1 MTYAE
6 LKTNIANYLNR
17 SDLTSYID
25 TFIDSTEAE
34 LNRRL
39 RTKEMIKR
47 ATATADSQYLTVPTD
62 WQEAINVE
70 ITSNNFSPLFQQSI
84 ESLDV
89 YRKSNNRF
97 IEIIIQRVRSN
108 SGSYAPKG
116 DIGAKKSFLWLRSG
130 KCLALLNDQKLN
142 EGPLINFLG
151 KPAPT
156 ASFLAELAL
165 RMELDIIPIKF
176 QRTSK
181 YKSTITFMEKIK
193 SPPNYLK
200 HHDKVNKI
208 LEEVNSIISS
218 WILEKP
224 DQWFWVHRRWSKKF
238 YKT

>member
-62 WQEAINVE
+62 WQEAINIE

-89 YRKSNNRF
+89 YRKANNNITGQPIYYAMVDDS
-97 IEIIIQRVRSN
+97 IE
-108 SGSYAPKG
+108 
-116 DIGAKKSFLWLRSG
+116 L
-130 KCLALLNDQKLN
+130 
-142 EGPLINFLG
+142 
-151 KPAPT
+151 APT
-156 ASFLAELAL
+156 PDSSYTLQLTYYAKINAL
-165 RMELDIIPIKF
+165 SDSNTTNF
-176 QRTSK
+176 V
-181 YKSTITFMEKIK
+181 STDH
-193 SPPNYLK
+193 PDVYLYGALK
-200 HHDKVNKI
+200 HASIFLMEDERIPLFTNQFEKA
-208 LEEVNSIISS
+208 LEEIR
-218 WILEKP
+218 LEQEKAAFGKGSLM
-224 DQWFWVHRRWSKKF
+224 QRRKTYGKAGKKT
-238 YKT
+238 YYWANN

>member
-89 YRKSNNRF
+89 YRKTNNNAVGQPVYYAMVDDS
-97 IEIIIQRVRSN
+97 IE
-108 SGSYAPKG
+108 
-116 DIGAKKSFLWLRSG
+116 L
-130 KCLALLNDQKLN
+130 
-142 EGPLINFLG
+142 
-151 KPAPT
+151 APT
-156 ASFLAELAL
+156 PDSSYTLQLTYYGKIDPL
-165 RMELDIIPIKF
+165 SDSN
-176 QRTSK
+176 TSNFVSNDHPDV
-181 YKSTITFMEKIK
+181 YLYGS
-193 SPPNYLK
+193 LK
-200 HHDKVNKI
+200 HASIFLMEDERIPLFTTQFEKA
-208 LEEVNSIISS
+208 LEEIR
-218 WILEKP
+218 LEQEKAAFGKGSLM
-224 DQWFWVHRRWSKKF
+224 QRRKTYGKAGKKT
-238 YKT
+238 YYWANN

>member
-62 WQEAINVE
+62 WQEAINIE

-89 YRKSNNRF
+89 YRKANNNITGQPIYYAMVDDS
-97 IEIIIQRVRSN
+97 IE
-108 SGSYAPKG
+108 
-116 DIGAKKSFLWLRSG
+116 L
-130 KCLALLNDQKLN
+130 
-142 EGPLINFLG
+142 
-151 KPAPT
+151 APT
-156 ASFLAELAL
+156 PDSSYTLQLTYYAKINAL
-165 RMELDIIPIKF
+165 SDSNTTNF
-176 QRTSK
+176 V
-181 YKSTITFMEKIK
+181 STDH
-193 SPPNYLK
+193 PDVYLYGALK
-200 HHDKVNKI
+200 HASIFLMEDERIPLFTNQFEKA
-208 LEEVNSIISS
+208 LEEIR
-218 WILEKP
+218 LEQEKAAFGKGSLM
-224 DQWFWVHRRWSKKF
+224 QRR
-238 YKT
+238 KTYGKAGKRTYYWANN